1 MRKIEFT
8 TSAINDL
15 EDIKIYYTEQQVP
28 QIGDKFISEIIS
40 HVETLIDQSEIG
52 RIVPEFQ
59 VTHIRELIHGAFRI
73 VYQINDSVIYVIRIW
88 RSERLMKL
96 T

>member
-1 MRKIEFT
+1 MKIEFT
-8 TSAINDL
+8 TSAISDL
-15 EDIKIYYTEQQVP
+15 EDIKIYYTEELVP
-28 QIGDKFISEIIS
+28 QIGEEIISKIIS
-40 HVETLIDQSEIG
+40 HVEMLSAHPEIG

-59 VTHIRELIHGAFRI
+59 VTHIRELIHSPFRV
-73 VYQINDSVIYVIRIW
+73 VYQINDSVIYIIKIW